1 MFPEIVIVGHIINE
15 TIVFPERTI
24 APVLGSPVAY
34 SAVIS
39 SVLGVRVG
47 IVTKVG
53 KDFPPELL
61 APLEEAQVDLEGL
74 ASHYDHSTANVMTYA
89 EDGHKTMIYR
99 TQAPPIYYED
109 VPQKYY
115 DASLIF
121 VCPMYY
127 EVPLHTVVALS
138 KLPGKLIV
146 DLGGYGG
153 ATSATH
159 PSPEER
165 ENNTMIKTI
174 AQSVDV
180 VKASIEDCRH
190 ILPHHLTPEQ
200 LARTF
205 VEWGAQVGIVTTGK
219 DGALAVE
226 GDKVHVIASFP
237 SEVVDVTGAGDAFS
251 AGFLV
256 DYLRH
261 GNVEQATRFGCATAS
276 LVIKDSGGVR
286 VARMPS
292 IEMVDEQIQ
301 TCCPRV

>member
-1 MFPEIVIVGHIINE
+1 
-15 TIVFPERTI
+15 
-24 APVLGSPVAY
+24 
-34 SAVIS
+34 
-39 SVLGVRVG
+39 
-47 IVTKVG
+47 
-53 KDFPPELL
+53 
-61 APLEEAQVDLEGL
+61 
-74 ASHYDHSTANVMTYA
+74 
-89 EDGHKTMIYR
+89 
-99 TQAPPIYYED
+99 
-109 VPQKYY
+109 
-115 DASLIF
+115 
-121 VCPMYY
+121 
-127 EVPLHTVVALS
+127 
-138 KLPGKLIV
+138 
-146 DLGGYGG
+146 
-153 ATSATH
+153 
-159 PSPEER
+159 
-165 ENNTMIKTI
+165 MIKTI